1 MPSTA
6 RASVRSWPSDEFVF
20 DDGAPGKSVDED
32 EANDNG
38 FEVQDEDDV
47 FGLLDDYNTDD
58 ASEDEN

>member
-1 MPSTA
+1 MCIRDRFT
-6 RASVRSWPSDEFVF
+6 F
-20 DDGAPGKSVDED
+20 DDGAPGKNVDEG